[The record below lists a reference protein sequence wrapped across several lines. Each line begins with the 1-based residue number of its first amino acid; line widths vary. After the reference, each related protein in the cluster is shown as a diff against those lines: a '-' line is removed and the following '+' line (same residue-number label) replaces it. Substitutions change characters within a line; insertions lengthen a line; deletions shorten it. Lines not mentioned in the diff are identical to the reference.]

1 MPAQPSFETM
11 YSTSYTLHSYSPFA
25 RFGIIPLGG
34 RSTAIKLANG
44 DVWVMASTPLDE
56 PTKATLAKMG
66 PVRYIVG
73 ADSVHHL
80 YLGAFLDLSPAFP
93 RDRGVMSVRNER
105 VPRKIC

>member
-1 MPAQPSFETM
+1 MPTQPFFETM

-44 DVWVMASTPLDE
+44 DVWVMASTPFDE

-80 YLGAFLDLSPAFP
+80 YLGAFLDLSPTF
-93 RDRGVMSVRNER
+93 RGVMSVRNER
-105 VPRKIC
+105 VRRKIC